1 MNVTTDRCIF
11 GFETAETEEK
21 QESCVFLSVTV
32 PPCNEDRYN
41 VESGVDNLLFEVDF
55 NNQKVEKATEQ
66 PLDSF
71 LHVECSVE
79 MVVDNNNYMSAKYV
93 TTNIGQK
100 LAIQDI

>member
-1 MNVTTDRCIF
+1 MSRPTDVFF

-32 PPCNEDRYN
+32 PPSNEDRYN
-41 VESGVDNLLFEVDF
+41 VESGVDNLLFEVDC
-55 NNQKVEKATEQ
+55 NNHEGEKATEQ
-66 PLDSF
+66 PLDSC

-79 MVVDNNNYMSAKYV
+79 IVVDNYNYMTAKYL

-100 LAIQDI
+100 LAARDI